1 MAKQN
6 GTDLGKA
13 YVQIVPSAQGIKAS
27 IQEVMGKPLEEQGD
41 KSGATFG
48 SMLVSKIKGAIT
60 IAGIGKFLSASLTE
74 GGALQQSIGGVETLF
89 GNSANVIKKAAQT
102 AFKDAGVSANTY
114 MEQTTSF
121 AASLVSSCGGN
132 TAKAAEIAKRAMVDM
147 SDNANKMGTDL
158 QDIQNAYQ
166 GFAKQNYTML
176 DNLKLGYGGTKTEMA
191 RLIKDASTY
200 KDSQEKLNVSVK
212 DGDMS
217 FSNIANAIS
226 VVQDHMKI
234 SGTTAEEA
242 STTLTGS
249 FGMVK
254 ASVQDF
260 LGALSTG
267 DGVWRTFKNTIS
279 SLGTFIG
286 GNLVPMLGNIGK
298 SLIVALTESFNNM
311 PQIMNVVQ
319 KFASQIISQA
329 PQFMKSGLE
338 LMSKLADGIGSAFP
352 VMTANI
358 LDIVQQFANMIA
370 SQAPQLIKSG
380 FEMLNKL
387 ADGIIS
393 ALPIMIAKIP
403 TIISTFANIINDN
416 GPTVLMCG
424 LKLIA
429 KLALGII
436 QAIPTLI
443 VNIPKIIKAIVDVW
457 SAFNWINLG
466 KMAITGLGNGIKAL
480 FGFLKG
486 TGKEALDTVLI
497 NILMLPERL
506 RALGGKG
513 IHGLINGI
521 KSLFGSLG
529 GAAKKI
535 FEIIVKALASLP
547 SKMLSIG
554 KNIIEGI
561 WKGIWSMGAWITK
574 KIGDFAGGI
583 VKSFKGFLG
592 IHSPS
597 RIMRDMVGRFI
608 GEGIGVGILGSFDT
622 VRKDIAAF
630 NDSLIDEFNKSDSF
644 GASMTFSAVREVK
657 MQLINE
663 GFEKPHTEDRKGD
676 IYQTINITAP
686 DAVDPSEVSRQTRNA
701 NRELIQRLKGA

>member
-27 IQEVMGKPLEEQGD
+27 IQEVMGKPLEEQAD
-41 KSGATFG
+41 NSGSTFG

-74 GGALQQSIGGVETLF
+74 GGALQQSIGGIETLF

-286 GNLVPMLGNIGK
+286 GNLLPMIGNIG
-298 SLIVALTESFNNM
+298 SSIVSILTNSFNNM
-311 PQIMNVVQ
+311 PGILDAVQ
-319 KFASQIISQA
+319 KFASNIAAQA
-329 PQFMKSGLE
+329 PQF
-338 LMSKLADGIGSAFP
+338 
-352 VMTANI
+352 
-358 LDIVQQFANMIA
+358 
-370 SQAPQLIKSG
+370 IKSG
-380 FEMLNKL
+380 FELLNKL

-393 ALPIMIAKIP
+393 ALPVMIAKIP

-416 GPTVLMCG
+416 GPTILMCG

-443 VNIPKIIKAIVDVW
+443 VNIPKIITAIVDVW

-513 IHGLINGI
+513 ISGLVSGI
-521 KSLFGSLG
+521 KSLFGALG

-554 KNIIEGI
+554 KNIVEGI
-561 WKGIWSMGAWITK
+561 WKGIWNMGGWITK

-663 GFEKPHTEDRKGD
+663 GFEKSHSEDRKGD

>member
-27 IQEVMGKPLEEQGD
+27 IQEVMGKPLEEQAD
-41 KSGATFG
+41 NSGSTFG
-48 SMLVSKIKGAIT
+48 SMLISKIKGAIT

-74 GGALQQSIGGVETLF
+74 GGALQQSIGGIETLF

-132 TAKAAEIAKRAMVDM
+132 TAKAAEIAKRAMIDM

-286 GNLVPMLGNIGK
+286 GNLLPMIGNIG
-298 SLIVALTESFNNM
+298 SSIVSILTNSFNNM
-311 PQIMNVVQ
+311 PGILDAVQ
-319 KFASQIISQA
+319 KFASNIAAQA
-329 PQFMKSGLE
+329 PQF
-338 LMSKLADGIGSAFP
+338 
-352 VMTANI
+352 
-358 LDIVQQFANMIA
+358 
-370 SQAPQLIKSG
+370 IKSG
-380 FEMLNKL
+380 FELLNKL

-393 ALPIMIAKIP
+393 ALPVMIAKIP

-416 GPTVLMCG
+416 GPTILMCG

-443 VNIPKIIKAIVDVW
+443 VNIPKIITAIVDVW

-513 IHGLINGI
+513 ISGLVSGI
-521 KSLFGSLG
+521 KSLFGALG

-554 KNIIEGI
+554 KNIVEGI
-561 WKGIWSMGAWITK
+561 WKGIWNMGGWITK

-608 GEGIGVGILGSFDT
+608 GEGIGVGIIGSFDT

-663 GFEKPHTEDRKGD
+663 GFEKPHAEDRKGD

>member
-27 IQEVMGKPLEEQGD
+27 IQEVMGKPLEEQAD
-41 KSGATFG
+41 ESGATFG
-48 SMLVSKIKGAIT
+48 SMLISKIKGAIT

-279 SLGTFIG
+279 SLGTFIF
-286 GNLVPMLGNIGK
+286 GNLLPMIGNIG
-298 SLIVALTESFNNM
+298 SSIVSILTNSFNNM
-311 PQIMNVVQ
+311 PGILDAVQ
-319 KFASQIISQA
+319 KFATQ
-329 PQFMKSGLE
+329 
-338 LMSKLADGIGSAFP
+338 
-352 VMTANI
+352 
-358 LDIVQQFANMIA
+358 IA
-370 SQAPQLIKSG
+370 SQAPQFIKSG

-387 ADGIIS
+387 ADGIVS
-393 ALPIMIAKIP
+393 ALPVMIAKIP

-416 GPTVLMCG
+416 GPTILMCG

-443 VNIPKIIKAIVDVW
+443 VNIPKIITAIVDVW

-497 NILMLPERL
+497 NIMLLPEKL
-506 RALGGKG
+506 GSLGGKG

-521 KSLFGSLG
+521 KSLFGALG
-529 GAAKKI
+529 SAAGKI

-554 KNIIEGI
+554 KNIVEGI
-561 WKGIWSMGAWITK
+561 WKGIWNMGGWITK

-663 GFEKPHTEDRKGD
+663 GLEKPHSEDRKGD
-676 IYQTINITAP
+676 IYQTINITSP

-701 NRELIQRLKGA
+701 NRELIQILKGA

>member
-27 IQEVMGKPLEEQGD
+27 IQEVMGKPLEEQAD
-41 KSGATFG
+41 NSGATFG
-48 SMLVSKIKGAIT
+48 SMLISKIKGAIT
-60 IAGIGKFLSASLTE
+60 IAGIGKILSASLTE
-74 GGALQQSIGGVETLF
+74 GGALQQSIGGIETLF

-102 AFKDAGVSANTY
+102 AFRDAGVSANTY

-267 DGVWRTFKNTIS
+267 DGVWRTFKNTVS

-286 GNLVPMLGNIGK
+286 GNLLPMIGNIG
-298 SLIVALTESFNNM
+298 SSIVSILTNSFNNM
-311 PQIMNVVQ
+311 PGILDAIQ
-319 KFASQIISQA
+319 KFASNIAAQA
-329 PQFMKSGLE
+329 PQF
-338 LMSKLADGIGSAFP
+338 
-352 VMTANI
+352 
-358 LDIVQQFANMIA
+358 
-370 SQAPQLIKSG
+370 IKSG
-380 FEMLNKL
+380 FELLNKL

-393 ALPIMIAKIP
+393 ALPVMIAKIP

-416 GPTVLMCG
+416 APTILICG
-424 LKLIA
+424 VKLIG
-429 KLALGII
+429 KLALGLI

-443 VNIPKIIKAIVDVW
+443 ANIPKIIMAIVDVW

-513 IHGLINGI
+513 ISGLVSGI

-554 KNIIEGI
+554 KNIV
-561 WKGIWSMGAWITK
+561 KGIWNGISNMVGWITK
-574 KIGDFAGGI
+574 QVGGFASG
-583 VKSFKGFLG
+583 VVDKFKKAFG

-663 GFEKPHTEDRKGD
+663 GFEKPHAEDRKGD

>member
-1 MAKQN
+1 
-6 GTDLGKA
+6 
-13 YVQIVPSAQGIKAS
+13 
-27 IQEVMGKPLEEQGD
+27 
-41 KSGATFG
+41 
-48 SMLVSKIKGAIT
+48 
-60 IAGIGKFLSASLTE
+60 
-74 GGALQQSIGGVETLF
+74 
-89 GNSANVIKKAAQT
+89 
-102 AFKDAGVSANTY
+102 
-114 MEQTTSF
+114 
-121 AASLVSSCGGN
+121 
-132 TAKAAEIAKRAMVDM
+132 
-147 SDNANKMGTDL
+147 
-158 QDIQNAYQ
+158 
-166 GFAKQNYTML
+166 
-176 DNLKLGYGGTKTEMA
+176 MA
-191 RLIKDASTY
+191 RLIKNASTY

-267 DGVWRTFKNTIS
+267 DGVWRTFKNTVS

-286 GNLVPMLGNIGK
+286 GNLLPMIGNIG
-298 SLIVALTESFNNM
+298 SSIVSILTNSFNNM
-311 PQIMNVVQ
+311 PGILDAIQ
-319 KFASQIISQA
+319 KFASNIAAQA
-329 PQFMKSGLE
+329 PQF
-338 LMSKLADGIGSAFP
+338 
-352 VMTANI
+352 
-358 LDIVQQFANMIA
+358 
-370 SQAPQLIKSG
+370 IKSG
-380 FEMLNKL
+380 FELLNKL

-393 ALPIMIAKIP
+393 ALPVMIAKIP

-416 GPTVLMCG
+416 GPTILMCG
-424 LKLIA
+424 LSLIA

-443 VNIPKIIKAIVDVW
+443 VNIPKIITAIVDVW
-457 SAFNWINLG
+457 STFNWINLG

-497 NILMLPERL
+497 NILMMPERL
-506 RALGGKG
+506 RALGGNG
-513 IHGLINGI
+513 ISGLISGI

-529 GAAKKI
+529 SAAGRI
-535 FEIIVKALASLP
+535 FEIIVKAIASLP

-554 KNIIEGI
+554 KNIVEGI
-561 WKGIWSMGAWITK
+561 WNEIGNMGAWIAK
-574 KIGDFAGGI
+574 KIGGFASGI
-583 VKSFKGFLG
+583 VKSFKGALG

-644 GASMTFSAVREVK
+644 GASMTFSAVKEVK

-701 NRELIQRLKGA
+701 NRELIQRLKGAR

>member
-1 MAKQN
+1 MA
-6 GTDLGKA
+6 TELGKA
-13 YVQIVPSAQGIKAS
+13 YVQIIPSANGIKGN
-27 IQEVMGKPLEEQGD
+27 IEQVLGKPVKEQGLL
-41 KSGATFG
+41 SGSEFG
-48 SMLVSKIKGAIT
+48 SALINTLKPILDGFS
-60 IAGIGKFLSASLTE
+60 IGKVLSDSLME
-74 GGALQQSIGGVETLF
+74 GGKLQQSIGGVETLF
-89 GNSANVIKKAAQT
+89 GNSADKIKKAAST
-102 AFKDAGVSANTY
+102 AFKDAGISANEY
-114 MEQTTSF
+114 MEQATSF
-121 AASLVSSCGGN
+121 AASLVSSCGGD
-132 TAKAAEIAKRAMVDM
+132 TAKAAEVANTALKDM
-147 SDNANKMGTDL
+147 SDNANKMGTDM

-176 DNLKLGYGGTKTEMA
+176 DNLKLGYGGTKTEMQ
-191 RLIKDASTY
+191 RLLTDAQKLTGVHYDINNLSDVY
-200 KDSQEKLNVSVK
+200 K
-212 DGDMS
+212 
-217 FSNIANAIS
+217 AIHAI
-226 VVQDHMKI
+226 QQNLKI
-234 SGTTAEEA
+234 TGTTQHEA
-242 STTLTGS
+242 TTTLTGS
-249 FGMVK
+249 FGMLK
-254 ASVQDF
+254 ASWKDF
-260 LGALSTG
+260 LGNISTG
-267 DGVWRTFKNTIS
+267 QNVFGSFKNVVS
-279 SLGTFIG
+279 SLGIFLG
-286 GNLVPMLGNIGK
+286 NNLVPMLGNIGK

-319 KFASQIISQA
+319 KFASQI
-329 PQFMKSGLE
+329 
-338 LMSKLADGIGSAFP
+338 
-352 VMTANI
+352 
-358 LDIVQQFANMIA
+358 A

-380 FEMLNKL
+380 FEILNKL

-443 VNIPKIIKAIVDVW
+443 VNIPKIITAIVDVW

-513 IHGLINGI
+513 ISGLVSGI
-521 KSLFGSLG
+521 KSLFGTLG

-554 KNIIEGI
+554 KNIVEGI
-561 WKGIWSMGAWITK
+561 WKGIWGMGAWITK

-608 GEGIGVGILGSFDT
+608 GEGIGLGITDSFET
-622 VRKDIAAF
+622 VRKDINSF
-630 NDSLIDEFNKSDSF
+630 SDSIVDEFQNSNAFKQ
-644 GASMTFSAVREVK
+644 SMTFDAIRETRIQMSK
-657 MQLINE
+657 E
-663 GFEKPHTEDRKGD
+663 GFDFDNSNSRGGD
-676 IYQTINITAP
+676 INQTINITTPEAT
-686 DAVDPSEVSRQTRNA
+686 DPSENARQVRNA
-701 NRELIQRLKGA
+701 TREMLLRLKGA

>member
-13 YVQIVPSAQGIKAS
+13 YVQIVPSSQGIKAS

-60 IAGIGKFLSASLTE
+60 IASIGKFLSDSLTE

-89 GNSANVIKKAAQT
+89 GNSADKIKKAAST
-102 AFKDAGVSANTY
+102 AFRDAGISANEY
-114 MEQTTSF
+114 MEQATSF
-121 AASLVSSCGGN
+121 AASLVASCGGD
-132 TAKAAEIAKRAMVDM
+132 TAKAADIANTALVDM
-147 SDNANKMGTDL
+147 SDNANKMGTDM

-176 DNLKLGYGGTKTEMA
+176 DNLKLGYGGTKTEMQ
-191 RLIKDASTY
+191 RLLQDAQKLTGVHYDINNLGDVY
-200 KDSQEKLNVSVK
+200 KAIHAIQENL
-212 DGDMS
+212 
-217 FSNIANAIS
+217 
-226 VVQDHMKI
+226 KI
-234 SGTTAEEA
+234 TNTTQEEA
-242 STTLTGS
+242 TTTLTGS
-249 FGMVK
+249 FGMLK
-254 ASVQDF
+254 ASWSDF
-260 LGALSTG
+260 LGSLSTG
-267 DGVWRTFKNTIS
+267 QNVTSTAKNLVS
-279 SLGTFIG
+279 SLGVFLFN
-286 GNLVPMLGNIGK
+286 NLVPMLLNITK
-298 SLIVALTESFNNM
+298 SCYAVVTDALNNM
-311 PQIMNVVQ
+311 PQILNVVQ
-319 KFASQIISQA
+319 KFASQIASQA
-329 PQFMKSGLE
+329 PQF
-338 LMSKLADGIGSAFP
+338 
-352 VMTANI
+352 
-358 LDIVQQFANMIA
+358 
-370 SQAPQLIKSG
+370 IKSG

-387 ADGIIS
+387 ADGIVS
-393 ALPIMIAKIP
+393 ALPVMIAKIP

-416 GPTVLMCG
+416 GPTILMCG

-443 VNIPKIIKAIVDVW
+443 VNIPKIITAIVDVW

-513 IHGLINGI
+513 ISGLVSGI
-521 KSLFGSLG
+521 KSLFGALG

-554 KNIIEGI
+554 KNIVEGI
-561 WKGIWSMGAWITK
+561 WKGIWNMGGWITK

-608 GEGIGVGILGSFDT
+608 GEGIGVGIIGSFDT

-663 GFEKPHTEDRKGD
+663 GFEKPHAEDRKGD

>member
-27 IQEVMGKPLEEQGD
+27 IQEVMGKPLEEQAD

-74 GGALQQSIGGVETLF
+74 GGALQQSIGGIETLF

-267 DGVWRTFKNTIS
+267 DGVWRTFKNTVS

-286 GNLVPMLGNIGK
+286 GNLLPMIGNIGI
-298 SLIVALTESFNNM
+298 SIVSILTNSFNNM
-311 PQIMNVVQ
+311 PGILDAIQ
-319 KFASQIISQA
+319 KFASNIAAQA
-329 PQFMKSGLE
+329 PQF
-338 LMSKLADGIGSAFP
+338 
-352 VMTANI
+352 
-358 LDIVQQFANMIA
+358 
-370 SQAPQLIKSG
+370 IKSG
-380 FEMLNKL
+380 FELLNKL

-393 ALPIMIAKIP
+393 ALPVMIAKIP

-416 GPTVLMCG
+416 APTVLLCG
-424 LKLIA
+424 IQLIG
-429 KLALGII
+429 KLALGLI

-443 VNIPKIIKAIVDVW
+443 ANIPKIITAIVDVW
-457 SAFNWINLG
+457 SAFNWLNLG

-513 IHGLINGI
+513 ISGLVSGI
-521 KSLFGSLG
+521 KSLFGALG

-554 KNIIEGI
+554 KNIVEGI
-561 WKGIWSMGAWITK
+561 WKGIWNMGGWITK

-644 GASMTFSAVREVK
+644 GTSMTFSAVREVK

-663 GFEKPHTEDRKGD
+663 GFEKPHSEDRKGD

>member
-27 IQEVMGKPLEEQGD
+27 IQEVMGKPLEEQAD
-41 KSGATFG
+41 NSGSTFG
-48 SMLVSKIKGAIT
+48 SMLISKIKGAIT

-74 GGALQQSIGGVETLF
+74 GGALQQSIGGIETLF

-279 SLGTFIG
+279 SLGTFIV
-286 GNLVPMLGNIGK
+286 GNLLPMIGNIG
-298 SLIVALTESFNNM
+298 SSIVSILTNSFNNM
-311 PQIMNVVQ
+311 PGILDAIQ
-319 KFASQIISQA
+319 KFASNIAAQA
-329 PQFMKSGLE
+329 PQF
-338 LMSKLADGIGSAFP
+338 
-352 VMTANI
+352 
-358 LDIVQQFANMIA
+358 
-370 SQAPQLIKSG
+370 IKSG
-380 FEMLNKL
+380 FELLNKL

-393 ALPIMIAKIP
+393 ALPVMIAKIP

-416 GPTVLMCG
+416 APTILICG
-424 LKLIA
+424 VKLIG
-429 KLALGII
+429 KLALGLI

-443 VNIPKIIKAIVDVW
+443 ANIPKIITAIVDVW

-513 IHGLINGI
+513 ISGLVSGI
-521 KSLFGSLG
+521 KSLFGALG

-554 KNIIEGI
+554 KNIVEGI

-630 NDSLIDEFNKSDSF
+630 NDSLIDEFNKSDSL

>member
-27 IQEVMGKPLEEQGD
+27 IQEVMGKPLEEQAD
-41 KSGATFG
+41 NSGSTFG

-74 GGALQQSIGGVETLF
+74 GGALQQSIGGIETLF

-267 DGVWRTFKNTIS
+267 DGVWRTFKNTVS

-286 GNLVPMLGNIGK
+286 GNLLPMIGNIG
-298 SLIVALTESFNNM
+298 SSIVSILTNSFNNM
-311 PQIMNVVQ
+311 PGILDAIQ
-319 KFASQIISQA
+319 KFASNIAAQA
-329 PQFMKSGLE
+329 PQF
-338 LMSKLADGIGSAFP
+338 
-352 VMTANI
+352 
-358 LDIVQQFANMIA
+358 
-370 SQAPQLIKSG
+370 IKSG
-380 FEMLNKL
+380 FELLNKL

-393 ALPIMIAKIP
+393 ALPVMIAKIP

-416 GPTVLMCG
+416 APTILICG
-424 LKLIA
+424 VKLIG
-429 KLALGII
+429 KLALGLI

-443 VNIPKIIKAIVDVW
+443 VNIPKIITAIVDVW

-497 NILMLPERL
+497 NIMLLPEKL
-506 RALGGKG
+506 GSLGGKG

-554 KNIIEGI
+554 KNIVEGI

-663 GFEKPHTEDRKGD
+663 GFEKPHAEDRKGD

>member
-27 IQEVMGKPLEEQGD
+27 IQEVMGKPLEEQAD
-41 KSGATFG
+41 NSGATFG
-48 SMLVSKIKGAIT
+48 SMLVSKIKGAFT
-60 IAGIGKFLSASLTE
+60 VAAIGKFLSASLTE
-74 GGALQQSIGGVETLF
+74 GGALQQSIGGIETLF

-234 SGTTAEEA
+234 SGTTTEEA

-286 GNLVPMLGNIGK
+286 GNLLPMIGNIG
-298 SLIVALTESFNNM
+298 SSIVSILTNSFNNM
-311 PQIMNVVQ
+311 PGILDAVQ
-319 KFASQIISQA
+319 KFASNIAAQA
-329 PQFMKSGLE
+329 PQF
-338 LMSKLADGIGSAFP
+338 
-352 VMTANI
+352 
-358 LDIVQQFANMIA
+358 
-370 SQAPQLIKSG
+370 IKSG

-387 ADGIIS
+387 ADGIVS
-393 ALPIMIAKIP
+393 ALPVMIAKIP

-416 GPTVLMCG
+416 GPTILMCG

-443 VNIPKIIKAIVDVW
+443 VNIPKIITAIVDVW

-513 IHGLINGI
+513 ISGLVSGI
-521 KSLFGSLG
+521 KSLFGALG

-630 NDSLIDEFNKSDSF
+630 NDSLIDEFNKSDSL

>member
-27 IQEVMGKPLEEQGD
+27 IQEVMGKPLEEQAD
-41 KSGATFG
+41 NSGSTFG
-48 SMLVSKIKGAIT
+48 SMLISKIKGAIT

-74 GGALQQSIGGVETLF
+74 GGALQQSIGGIETLF

-286 GNLVPMLGNIGK
+286 GNLLPMIGNIG
-298 SLIVALTESFNNM
+298 SSIVSILTNSFNNM
-311 PQIMNVVQ
+311 PGILDTVQ
-319 KFASQIISQA
+319 KIASSIAAQA
-329 PQFMKSGLE
+329 PQF
-338 LMSKLADGIGSAFP
+338 
-352 VMTANI
+352 
-358 LDIVQQFANMIA
+358 
-370 SQAPQLIKSG
+370 IKSG
-380 FEMLNKL
+380 FELLNKL
-387 ADGIIS
+387 ADGIVS
-393 ALPIMIAKIP
+393 ALPVMIAKIP

-416 GPTVLMCG
+416 GPTILMCG

-443 VNIPKIIKAIVDVW
+443 VNIPKIITAIVDVW
-457 SAFNWINLG
+457 SAFNWLNLG

-513 IHGLINGI
+513 ISGLVSGI
-521 KSLFGSLG
+521 KSLFGALG

-554 KNIIEGI
+554 KNIVEGI
-561 WKGIWSMGAWITK
+561 WKGIWNMGGWITK

-663 GFEKPHTEDRKGD
+663 GIEKPHSEDRKGD

>member
-27 IQEVMGKPLEEQGD
+27 IQEVMGKPLEEQAD
-41 KSGATFG
+41 NSGSTFG

-74 GGALQQSIGGVETLF
+74 GGALQQSIGGIETLF

-267 DGVWRTFKNTIS
+267 DGVWRTFKNTVS

-286 GNLVPMLGNIGK
+286 GNLLPMIGNIG
-298 SLIVALTESFNNM
+298 SSIVSILTNSFNNM
-311 PQIMNVVQ
+311 PGILDAIQ
-319 KFASQIISQA
+319 KFASNIAAQA
-329 PQFMKSGLE
+329 PQF
-338 LMSKLADGIGSAFP
+338 
-352 VMTANI
+352 
-358 LDIVQQFANMIA
+358 
-370 SQAPQLIKSG
+370 IKSG
-380 FEMLNKL
+380 FELLNKL

-393 ALPIMIAKIP
+393 ALPVMIAKIP

-416 GPTVLMCG
+416 APTILICG
-424 LKLIA
+424 VKLIG
-429 KLALGII
+429 KLALGLI

-443 VNIPKIIKAIVDVW
+443 ANIPKIIMAIVDVW

-497 NILMLPERL
+497 NIMLLPEKL
-506 RALGGKG
+506 GSLGGKG

-554 KNIIEGI
+554 KNIV
-561 WKGIWSMGAWITK
+561 KGIWNGISNMVGWITK
-574 KIGDFAGGI
+574 QVGGFASG
-583 VKSFKGFLG
+583 VVDKFKKAFG

-663 GFEKPHTEDRKGD
+663 GFEKTHTEDRKGD

>member
-27 IQEVMGKPLEEQGD
+27 IQEVMGKPLEEQAD
-41 KSGATFG
+41 NSGSTFG

-74 GGALQQSIGGVETLF
+74 GGALQQSIGGIETLF

-286 GNLVPMLGNIGK
+286 GNLLPMIGNIG
-298 SLIVALTESFNNM
+298 SSIVSILTNSFNNM
-311 PQIMNVVQ
+311 PGILDAVQ
-319 KFASQIISQA
+319 KFASNIAAQA
-329 PQFMKSGLE
+329 PQF
-338 LMSKLADGIGSAFP
+338 
-352 VMTANI
+352 
-358 LDIVQQFANMIA
+358 
-370 SQAPQLIKSG
+370 IKSG
-380 FEMLNKL
+380 FELLNKL

-393 ALPIMIAKIP
+393 ALPVMIAKIP

-416 GPTVLMCG
+416 GPTILMCG
-424 LKLIA
+424 LQLVG

-443 VNIPKIIKAIVDVW
+443 FNIPKIITAIVDVW

-486 TGKEALDTVLI
+486 TGKDALDTVLI
-497 NILMLPERL
+497 NILMMPERL
-506 RALGGKG
+506 RALGGNG
-513 IHGLINGI
+513 ISGLISGI

-529 GAAKKI
+529 SAAGRI
-535 FEIIVKALASLP
+535 FEIIVKAIASLP

-554 KNIIEGI
+554 KNIVEGI
-561 WKGIWSMGAWITK
+561 WNGIGNMGGWIAK
-574 KIGDFAGGI
+574 KIGGFASGI
-583 VKSFKGFLG
+583 VKSFKGALG

-644 GASMTFSAVREVK
+644 SASMTFSAVREVK

-701 NRELIQRLKGA
+701 NRELIQRLKGAR

>member
-13 YVQIVPSAQGIKAS
+13 YVQIIPSAQGIKAS
-27 IQEVMGKPLEEQGD
+27 IQEVMGKPLEEQAD
-41 KSGATFG
+41 NSGATFG

-286 GNLVPMLGNIGK
+286 GNLLPMIGNIG
-298 SLIVALTESFNNM
+298 SSIVSILTNSFNNM
-311 PQIMNVVQ
+311 PGILDAVQ
-319 KFASQIISQA
+319 KFASNIAAQA
-329 PQFMKSGLE
+329 PQF
-338 LMSKLADGIGSAFP
+338 
-352 VMTANI
+352 
-358 LDIVQQFANMIA
+358 
-370 SQAPQLIKSG
+370 IKSG
-380 FEMLNKL
+380 FELLNKL

-393 ALPIMIAKIP
+393 ALPVMIAKIP

-416 GPTVLMCG
+416 GPTILMCG

-443 VNIPKIIKAIVDVW
+443 VNIPKIITAIVDVW

-513 IHGLINGI
+513 ISGLVSGI
-521 KSLFGSLG
+521 KSLFGALG

-554 KNIIEGI
+554 KNIVEGI
-561 WKGIWSMGAWITK
+561 WKGIWNMGGWITK

-608 GEGIGVGILGSFDT
+608 GEGIGVGIIGSFDT

-663 GFEKPHTEDRKGD
+663 GFEKPHAEDRKGD

>member
-1 MAKQN
+1 MASN
-6 GTDLGKA
+6 LGKA
-13 YVQIVPSAQGIKAS
+13 YVQIVPSAKGIQSNLRTLLEKPS
-27 IQEVMGKPLEEQGD
+27 QE
-41 KSGATFG
+41 SGTSSGFGFG
-48 SMLVSKIKGAIT
+48 SALISALKPVL
-60 IAGIGKFLSASLTE
+60 AGFSIGKVLSDSLME
-74 GGALQQSIGGVETLF
+74 GGKLQQSIGGIETLF

-286 GNLVPMLGNIGK
+286 GNLLPMIGNIG
-298 SLIVALTESFNNM
+298 SSIVSILTNSFNNM
-311 PQIMNVVQ
+311 PGILDAVQ
-319 KFASQIISQA
+319 KFASNIAAQA
-329 PQFMKSGLE
+329 PQF
-338 LMSKLADGIGSAFP
+338 
-352 VMTANI
+352 
-358 LDIVQQFANMIA
+358 
-370 SQAPQLIKSG
+370 IKSG
-380 FEMLNKL
+380 FELLNKL

-393 ALPIMIAKIP
+393 ALPVMIAKIP

-416 GPTVLMCG
+416 APTILICG
-424 LKLIA
+424 VKLIG
-429 KLALGII
+429 KLALGLI

-443 VNIPKIIKAIVDVW
+443 ANIPKIITAIVDVW

-513 IHGLINGI
+513 ISGLVSGI
-521 KSLFGSLG
+521 KSLFGALG

-554 KNIIEGI
+554 KNIVEGI
-561 WKGIWSMGAWITK
+561 WKGIWNMGGWITK

-597 RIMRDMVGRFI
+597 RVMRKEVGPFVGR
-608 GEGIGVGILGSFDT
+608 GLGLGILDSFKVVKSNILDFKNMILDEMRIDGSD
-622 VRKDIAAF
+622 AF
-630 NDSLIDEFNKSDSF
+630 DSLGIFKEVKIQMDNEEFS
-644 GASMTFSAVREVK
+644 GASVRSNNSA
-657 MQLINE
+657 
-663 GFEKPHTEDRKGD
+663 EKNGNV
-676 IYQTINITAP
+676 YQTINVNSPKALDASETA
-686 DAVDPSEVSRQTRNA
+686 RQTKNA
-701 NRELIQRLKGA
+701 TRELILKLKGA

>member
-27 IQEVMGKPLEEQGD
+27 IQEVMGKPLEEQAD
-41 KSGATFG
+41 KSGTTFG
-48 SMLVSKIKGAIT
+48 SMLVSKINGAIT
-60 IAGIGKFLSASLTE
+60 IAGIGKILSASLTE
-74 GGALQQSIGGVETLF
+74 GGALQQSIGGIETLF

-102 AFKDAGVSANTY
+102 AFRDAGVSANTY

-254 ASVQDF
+254 AAVQDF
-260 LGALSTG
+260 LGAMSTG
-267 DGVWRTFKNTIS
+267 QNVKSSVKNLIS
-279 SLGTFIG
+279 SLGIFV
-286 GNLVPMLGNIGK
+286 GNNLIPMLLNITK
-298 SLIVALTESFNNM
+298 SCYAVVTDALNNM
-311 PQIMNVVQ
+311 PGILNAVQ
-319 KFASQIISQA
+319 KFANDIAKQA
-329 PQFMKSGLE
+329 PQF
-338 LMSKLADGIGSAFP
+338 
-352 VMTANI
+352 
-358 LDIVQQFANMIA
+358 
-370 SQAPQLIKSG
+370 IKSG

-387 ADGIIS
+387 VDGVVS
-393 ALPIMIAKIP
+393 ALPVMIAKIP

-443 VNIPKIIKAIVDVW
+443 VNIPKIIMAIVDVW

-513 IHGLINGI
+513 ISGLVSGI
-521 KSLFGSLG
+521 KSLFGALG

-630 NDSLIDEFNKSDSF
+630 NDSLIDEFNKSDSL

>member
-27 IQEVMGKPLEEQGD
+27 IQEVMGKPLEEQAD
-41 KSGATFG
+41 NSGSIFG

-74 GGALQQSIGGVETLF
+74 GGALQQSIGGIETLF

-286 GNLVPMLGNIGK
+286 GNLLPMIGNIG
-298 SLIVALTESFNNM
+298 SSIVSILTNSFNNM
-311 PQIMNVVQ
+311 PGILDAVQ
-319 KFASQIISQA
+319 KFASNIAAQA
-329 PQFMKSGLE
+329 PQF
-338 LMSKLADGIGSAFP
+338 
-352 VMTANI
+352 
-358 LDIVQQFANMIA
+358 
-370 SQAPQLIKSG
+370 IKSG
-380 FEMLNKL
+380 FELLNKL

-393 ALPIMIAKIP
+393 ALPVMIAKIP

-416 GPTVLMCG
+416 GPTILMCG

-443 VNIPKIIKAIVDVW
+443 VNIPKIITAIVDVW

-513 IHGLINGI
+513 ISGLVSGI
-521 KSLFGSLG
+521 KSLFGALG

-554 KNIIEGI
+554 KNIVEGI
-561 WKGIWSMGAWITK
+561 WKGIWNMGGWITK

-597 RIMRDMVGRFI
+597 RVMRKEVGPFVGR
-608 GEGIGVGILGSFDT
+608 GLGLGILDSFKVVKSNILDFKNMILDEMRIDGSD
-622 VRKDIAAF
+622 AF
-630 NDSLIDEFNKSDSF
+630 DSLGIFKEVKIQMDNEEFS
-644 GASMTFSAVREVK
+644 GASVRSNNSA
-657 MQLINE
+657 
-663 GFEKPHTEDRKGD
+663 EKNGNV
-676 IYQTINITAP
+676 YQTINVNSPKALDASETA
-686 DAVDPSEVSRQTRNA
+686 RQTKNA
-701 NRELIQRLKGA
+701 TRELILKLKGA

>member
-27 IQEVMGKPLEEQGD
+27 IQEVMGKPLEEQAD
-41 KSGATFG
+41 NSGSIFG

-74 GGALQQSIGGVETLF
+74 GGALQQSIGGIETLF

-286 GNLVPMLGNIGK
+286 GNLLPMIGNIG
-298 SLIVALTESFNNM
+298 SSIVSILTNSFNNM
-311 PQIMNVVQ
+311 PGILDAVQ
-319 KFASQIISQA
+319 KFASNIAAQA
-329 PQFMKSGLE
+329 PQF
-338 LMSKLADGIGSAFP
+338 
-352 VMTANI
+352 
-358 LDIVQQFANMIA
+358 
-370 SQAPQLIKSG
+370 IKSG
-380 FEMLNKL
+380 FELLNKL

-393 ALPIMIAKIP
+393 ALPVMIAKIP

-416 GPTVLMCG
+416 GPTILMCG

-443 VNIPKIIKAIVDVW
+443 VNIPKIITAIVDVW

-513 IHGLINGI
+513 ISGLVSGI
-521 KSLFGSLG
+521 KSLFGALG

-554 KNIIEGI
+554 KNIVEGI
-561 WKGIWSMGAWITK
+561 WKGIWNMGGWITK

-663 GFEKPHTEDRKGD
+663 GFEKPHSEDRKGD
-676 IYQTINITAP
+676 IYQTINITTPEAT
-686 DAVDPSEVSRQTRNA
+686 DPSENARQVKNATR
-701 NRELIQRLKGA
+701 EMLLRLKGA

>member
-27 IQEVMGKPLEEQGD
+27 IQEVMGKPLEEQAD
-41 KSGATFG
+41 NSGATFG

-60 IAGIGKFLSASLTE
+60 VAAIGKFLSASLTE
-74 GGALQQSIGGVETLF
+74 GGALQQSIGGIETLF

-286 GNLVPMLGNIGK
+286 GNLLPMIGNIG
-298 SLIVALTESFNNM
+298 SSIVSILTNSFNNM
-311 PQIMNVVQ
+311 PGILDAVQ
-319 KFASQIISQA
+319 KFASNIAAQA
-329 PQFMKSGLE
+329 PQF
-338 LMSKLADGIGSAFP
+338 
-352 VMTANI
+352 
-358 LDIVQQFANMIA
+358 
-370 SQAPQLIKSG
+370 IKSG

-387 ADGIIS
+387 ADGIVS
-393 ALPIMIAKIP
+393 ALPVMIAKIP

-416 GPTVLMCG
+416 GPTILMCG

-443 VNIPKIIKAIVDVW
+443 VNIPKIITAIVDVW

-513 IHGLINGI
+513 ISGLVSGI
-521 KSLFGSLG
+521 KSLFSALG

-554 KNIIEGI
+554 KNIVEGI
-561 WKGIWSMGAWITK
+561 WKGIWGMGAWITK

-630 NDSLIDEFNKSDSF
+630 NDSLIDEFNKSDSL

>member
-27 IQEVMGKPLEEQGD
+27 IQEVMGKPLEEQAD
-41 KSGATFG
+41 NSGSTFG
-48 SMLVSKIKGAIT
+48 SMLVSKIKGAII

-74 GGALQQSIGGVETLF
+74 GGALQQSIGGIETLF

-286 GNLVPMLGNIGK
+286 GNLLPMIGNIG
-298 SLIVALTESFNNM
+298 SSIVSILTNYFNNM
-311 PQIMNVVQ
+311 PGILDAVQ
-319 KFASQIISQA
+319 KFASNIAAQA
-329 PQFMKSGLE
+329 PQF
-338 LMSKLADGIGSAFP
+338 
-352 VMTANI
+352 
-358 LDIVQQFANMIA
+358 
-370 SQAPQLIKSG
+370 IKSG
-380 FEMLNKL
+380 FELLNKL

-393 ALPIMIAKIP
+393 ALPVMIAKIP

-416 GPTVLMCG
+416 GPTILMCG

-443 VNIPKIIKAIVDVW
+443 VNIPKIITAIVDVW

-497 NILMLPERL
+497 NIMLLPEKL
-506 RALGGKG
+506 GSLGGKG

-521 KSLFGSLG
+521 KSLFGALG
-529 GAAKKI
+529 SAAGKI

-554 KNIIEGI
+554 KNIVEGI
-561 WKGIWSMGAWITK
+561 WKGIWNMGGWITK

-663 GFEKPHTEDRKGD
+663 GLEKPHSEDRKGD

>member
-27 IQEVMGKPLEEQGD
+27 IQEVMGKPLEEQAD
-41 KSGATFG
+41 ESGSTFG
-48 SMLVSKIKGAIT
+48 SMLITKIKGAIT

-260 LGALSTG
+260 LGAISTG

-279 SLGTFIG
+279 SLGTFLV
-286 GNLVPMLGNIGK
+286 GNLLPMIGNIG
-298 SLIVALTESFNNM
+298 SSIVSILTNSFNNM
-311 PQIMNVVQ
+311 PGILDAIQ
-319 KFASQIISQA
+319 KFASNIAAQA
-329 PQFMKSGLE
+329 PQF
-338 LMSKLADGIGSAFP
+338 
-352 VMTANI
+352 
-358 LDIVQQFANMIA
+358 
-370 SQAPQLIKSG
+370 IKSG
-380 FEMLNKL
+380 FELLNKL
-387 ADGIIS
+387 ADGIVS
-393 ALPIMIAKIP
+393 ALPVMIAKIP

-416 GPTVLMCG
+416 GPTILMCG

-443 VNIPKIIKAIVDVW
+443 VNIPKIITAIVDVW

-497 NILMLPERL
+497 NIMLLPEKL
-506 RALGGKG
+506 GSLGGKG

-521 KSLFGSLG
+521 KSLFGALG
-529 GAAKKI
+529 SAAGKI

-554 KNIIEGI
+554 ENIVEGI
-561 WKGIWSMGAWITK
+561 WKGIWNMGGWITK

-663 GFEKPHTEDRKGD
+663 GFEKPHAEDRKGD

>member
-27 IQEVMGKPLEEQGD
+27 IQEVMGKPLEEQAD
-41 KSGATFG
+41 ESGSTFG
-48 SMLVSKIKGAIT
+48 SMLISKIKGAIT

-74 GGALQQSIGGVETLF
+74 GGALQQSIGGIETLF

-286 GNLVPMLGNIGK
+286 GNLLPMIGNIG
-298 SLIVALTESFNNM
+298 SSIVSILTNSFNNM
-311 PQIMNVVQ
+311 PGILDAIQ
-319 KFASQIISQA
+319 KFASNIAAQA
-329 PQFMKSGLE
+329 PQF
-338 LMSKLADGIGSAFP
+338 
-352 VMTANI
+352 
-358 LDIVQQFANMIA
+358 
-370 SQAPQLIKSG
+370 IKSG
-380 FEMLNKL
+380 FELLNKL

-393 ALPIMIAKIP
+393 ALPVMIAKIP

-416 GPTVLMCG
+416 APTILICG
-424 LKLIA
+424 VKLIG
-429 KLALGII
+429 KLALGLI

-443 VNIPKIIKAIVDVW
+443 ANIPKIIMAIVDVW

-513 IHGLINGI
+513 ISGLVSGI
-521 KSLFGSLG
+521 KSLFGALG

>member
-27 IQEVMGKPLEEQGD
+27 IQEVMGKPLEEQAD
-41 KSGATFG
+41 NSGSTFG

-74 GGALQQSIGGVETLF
+74 GGALQQSIGGIETLF

-254 ASVQDF
+254 AAVQDF
-260 LGALSTG
+260 LGAMSTG
-267 DGVWRTFKNTIS
+267 QNVKSSVKNLIS
-279 SLGTFIG
+279 SLGIFV
-286 GNLVPMLGNIGK
+286 GNNLIPMLLNITK
-298 SLIVALTESFNNM
+298 SCYAVVTDALNNM
-311 PQIMNVVQ
+311 PGILDAVQ
-319 KFASQIISQA
+319 KFATQ
-329 PQFMKSGLE
+329 
-338 LMSKLADGIGSAFP
+338 
-352 VMTANI
+352 
-358 LDIVQQFANMIA
+358 IA
-370 SQAPQLIKSG
+370 SQAPQFIKSG

-387 ADGIIS
+387 ADGVVS
-393 ALPIMIAKIP
+393 ALPVMIAKIP

-436 QAIPTLI
+436 QAIPVLI
-443 VNIPKIIKAIVDVW
+443 ANIPKIITAIVDVW

-497 NILMLPERL
+497 NIMLLPEKL
-506 RALGGKG
+506 GSLGGKG

-554 KNIIEGI
+554 KNIVEGI

-663 GFEKPHTEDRKGD
+663 GFEKPHAEDRKGD

>member
-27 IQEVMGKPLEEQGD
+27 IQEVMGKPLEEQAD
-41 KSGATFG
+41 NSGSTFG

-74 GGALQQSIGGVETLF
+74 GGALQQSIGGIETLF

-267 DGVWRTFKNTIS
+267 DGVWRTFKNTVS

-286 GNLVPMLGNIGK
+286 GNLLPMIGNIG
-298 SLIVALTESFNNM
+298 SSIVSILTNSFNNM
-311 PQIMNVVQ
+311 PGILDAIQ
-319 KFASQIISQA
+319 KFASNIAAQA
-329 PQFMKSGLE
+329 PQF
-338 LMSKLADGIGSAFP
+338 
-352 VMTANI
+352 
-358 LDIVQQFANMIA
+358 
-370 SQAPQLIKSG
+370 IKSG
-380 FEMLNKL
+380 FELLNKL

-393 ALPIMIAKIP
+393 ALPVMIAKIP

-436 QAIPTLI
+436 QAIPVLI
-443 VNIPKIIKAIVDVW
+443 ANIPKIITAIVDVW

-480 FGFLKG
+480 FGFLKS
-486 TGKEALDTVLI
+486 TGKGALDTVLI
-497 NILMLPERL
+497 NIMLLPEKL
-506 RALGGKG
+506 GSLGGKG

-644 GASMTFSAVREVK
+644 GASMTFSAVKEVK

-663 GFEKPHTEDRKGD
+663 GFEKPHSEDRKGD

>member
-27 IQEVMGKPLEEQGD
+27 IQEVMGKPLEEQAD

-48 SMLVSKIKGAIT
+48 SMLISKIKGAIT

-74 GGALQQSIGGVETLF
+74 GGALQQSIGGIETLF

-286 GNLVPMLGNIGK
+286 GNLLPMIGNIG
-298 SLIVALTESFNNM
+298 SSIVSILTNSFNNM
-311 PQIMNVVQ
+311 PGILDAVQ
-319 KFASQIISQA
+319 KFATQ
-329 PQFMKSGLE
+329 
-338 LMSKLADGIGSAFP
+338 
-352 VMTANI
+352 
-358 LDIVQQFANMIA
+358 IA
-370 SQAPQLIKSG
+370 SQAPQFIKSG

-387 ADGIIS
+387 ADGIVS
-393 ALPIMIAKIP
+393 ALPVMIAKIP

-416 GPTVLMCG
+416 GPTILMCG

-443 VNIPKIIKAIVDVW
+443 VNIPKIIMAIVDVW

-513 IHGLINGI
+513 ISGLVSGI
-521 KSLFGSLG
+521 KSLFGALG

-630 NDSLIDEFNKSDSF
+630 NDSLIDEFNKSDSL

>member
-1 MAKQN
+1 MAKN

-27 IQEVMGKPLEEQGD
+27 IQEVMGKPLEEQAD
-41 KSGATFG
+41 NSGSTFG
-48 SMLVSKIKGAIT
+48 SMLISKIKGAIT

-74 GGALQQSIGGVETLF
+74 GGALQQSIGGIETLF

-234 SGTTAEEA
+234 SGTTAEKA

-254 ASVQDF
+254 AAVQDF
-260 LGALSTG
+260 LGAMSTG
-267 DGVWRTFKNTIS
+267 QNVKSSVKNLIS
-279 SLGTFIG
+279 SLGIFV
-286 GNLVPMLGNIGK
+286 GNNLIPMLLNITK
-298 SLIVALTESFNNM
+298 SCYAVVTDALNNM
-311 PQIMNVVQ
+311 PGILDAVQ
-319 KFASQIISQA
+319 KFATQ
-329 PQFMKSGLE
+329 
-338 LMSKLADGIGSAFP
+338 
-352 VMTANI
+352 
-358 LDIVQQFANMIA
+358 IA
-370 SQAPQLIKSG
+370 SQAPQFIKSG

-387 ADGIIS
+387 ADGVVS
-393 ALPIMIAKIP
+393 ALPVMIAKIP

-416 GPTVLMCG
+416 GPTILMCG

-443 VNIPKIIKAIVDVW
+443 VNIPKIITAIVDVW

-513 IHGLINGI
+513 ISGLVSGI
-521 KSLFGSLG
+521 KSLFGALG

-663 GFEKPHTEDRKGD
+663 GFEKPHSEDRKGD

>member
-27 IQEVMGKPLEEQGD
+27 IQEVMGKPLEEQAD
-41 KSGATFG
+41 NSGSTFG

-74 GGALQQSIGGVETLF
+74 GGALQQSIGGIETLF

-286 GNLVPMLGNIGK
+286 GNLLPMIGNIG
-298 SLIVALTESFNNM
+298 SSIVSILTNSFNNM
-311 PQIMNVVQ
+311 PGILDAVQ
-319 KFASQIISQA
+319 KFASNIAAQA
-329 PQFMKSGLE
+329 PQF
-338 LMSKLADGIGSAFP
+338 
-352 VMTANI
+352 
-358 LDIVQQFANMIA
+358 
-370 SQAPQLIKSG
+370 IKSG
-380 FEMLNKL
+380 FELLNKL

-393 ALPIMIAKIP
+393 ALPVMIAKIP

-416 GPTVLMCG
+416 GPTILMCG

-443 VNIPKIIKAIVDVW
+443 VNIPKIITAIVDVW
-457 SAFNWINLG
+457 SAFNWLNLG

-497 NILMLPERL
+497 NIMLLPEKL
-506 RALGGKG
+506 GSLGGKG

-663 GFEKPHTEDRKGD
+663 GFEKPHAEDRKGD

>member
-27 IQEVMGKPLEEQGD
+27 IQEVMGKPLEEQAD
-41 KSGATFG
+41 KSGSTFG

-286 GNLVPMLGNIGK
+286 GNMLPMIGNIG
-298 SLIVALTESFNNM
+298 SSIVSILTNSFNNM
-311 PQIMNVVQ
+311 PGILDTVQ
-319 KFASQIISQA
+319 KIASSIAAQA
-329 PQFMKSGLE
+329 PQF
-338 LMSKLADGIGSAFP
+338 
-352 VMTANI
+352 
-358 LDIVQQFANMIA
+358 
-370 SQAPQLIKSG
+370 IKSG
-380 FEMLNKL
+380 FELLNKL
-387 ADGIIS
+387 ADGIVS
-393 ALPIMIAKIP
+393 ALPVMIAKIP

-416 GPTVLMCG
+416 GPTILMCG

-443 VNIPKIIKAIVDVW
+443 VNIPKIITAIVDVW

-513 IHGLINGI
+513 ISGLVSGI
-521 KSLFGSLG
+521 KSLFGALG